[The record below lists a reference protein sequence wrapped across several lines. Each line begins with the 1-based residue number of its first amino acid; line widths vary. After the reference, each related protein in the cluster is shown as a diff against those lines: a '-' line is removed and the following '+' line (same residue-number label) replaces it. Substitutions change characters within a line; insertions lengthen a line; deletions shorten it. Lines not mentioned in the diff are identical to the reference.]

1 MATYSAN
8 TAYQYFIPWNGKGET
23 VVPPYPQYTD
33 LSGNTVVQL
42 NAVALGGKNGL
53 NN

>member
-8 TAYQYFIPWNGKGET
+8 TAYQYFEPWNGKGET
-23 VVPPYPQYTD
+23 STPPYPQYSD
-33 LSGNTVVQL
+33 FSGNTVVQL
-42 NAVALGGKNGL
+42 NAVALGGPNGL